1 MWGNNRGLINI
12 FEDPQGSIQM
22 ADGDTLWFKHLF
34 FTKPFA
40 EWFLKRF
47 LPPPDRRWTFARWT
61 SLTRWISAATR
72 LSSYPPFLDPKWLW
86 GRGDGGGDGPACFL
100 LVQRISTPVAMSF
113 CLKVQRS
120 DGKERC
126 SYWVFPGEETL
137 DSQQPFGLPVTEF
150 IHCLQMDALTLDS
163 HIQWPHALTLA
174 GRPLPNAFLNTPPQ
188 SLNFHLLYFWF
199 AVCPGWRNLLTSVF
213 FFCYRSCAQLTV
225 VSTTSHS
232 ALVLFATAPYW
243 THQY

>member
-1 MWGNNRGLINI
+1 
-12 FEDPQGSIQM
+12 M
-22 ADGDTLWFKHLF
+22 ADRDTLWFKHLF

-47 LPPPDRRWTFARWT
+47 LPPPDRRWTFAQWT

-86 GRGDGGGDGPACFL
+86 GRGDGGGDGPAFFL

-120 DGKERC
+120 DGKERG
-126 SYWVFPGEETL
+126 PGEMLLLGVFQGKKRWTAVWSPCNWVHPL
-137 DSQQPFGLPVTEF
+137 FADGWRLPW
-150 IHCLQMDALTLDS
+150 IP
-163 HIQWPHALTLA
+163 HIQWPHTLTLA

-188 SLNFHLLYFWF
+188 SLHFHLLYFWF

-213 FFCYRSCAQLTV
+213 FFCYRSCAQVTV

>member
-34 FTKPFA
+34 FTNPFA

-100 LVQRISTPVAMSF
+100 LVQRISTPVAMPF

-120 DGKERC
+120 DGKERG
-126 SYWVFPGEETL
+126 PGEL
-137 DSQQPFGLPVTEF
+137 LLLSVSGGRNAGQPTAVWSPCNWV
-150 IHCLQMDALTLDS
+150 H
-163 HIQWPHALTLA
+163 
-174 GRPLPNAFLNTPPQ
+174 PL
-188 SLNFHLLYFWF
+188 F
-199 AVCPGWRNLLTSVF
+199 ADGCAYPGF
-213 FFCYRSCAQLTV
+213 
-225 VSTTSHS
+225 SHS
-232 ALVLFATAPYW
+232 VASRPNPGRQAFA
-243 THQY
+243 